1 MLQGALSVLFRDWDE
16 EGMGKMPRGHR
27 IQGRKPS
34 QVLVSSDA
42 ALLVLDDPS
51 YFVSL

>member
-1 MLQGALSVLFRDWDE
+1 MRKGWKKCL
-16 EGMGKMPRGHR
+16 EGIR

-34 QVLVSSDA
+34 QVLVSSDVV
-42 ALLVLDDPS
+42 LLVLDDHS